1 MGNGKMAL
9 LASRPKPGPKTQVE
23 LVYAIAPTKPSP
35 NLKFFFKGEARGAAG
50 GLRFKLALFAWRRNA
65 EVSPEFGP
73 RVAPA
78 PLGAREKW

>member
-35 NLKFFFKGEARGAAG
+35 NLKFFSKVKREAQQEACGSSSPCSLGGETLKF
-50 GLRFKLALFAWRRNA
+50 LRNPAQ
-65 EVSPEFGP
+65 GP
-73 RVAPA
+73 LQLR
-78 PLGAREKW
+78 

>member
-23 LVYAIAPTKPSP
+23 TSIRDRSDKTQPKS
-35 NLKFFFKGEARGAAG
+35 KIFFQGEARGAAG

-73 RVAPA
+73 RAAPT